1 MPAFT
6 DVHLLSDK
14 MRIAARPEKL
24 EKFSEEHAGFY
35 MKYASFV
42 FGTLRKA
49 SFQRFLGW
57 MLRKENIEEQM
68 VTDVQVRVL
77 PFKRKNGN
85 GLAGNCNADRG
96 KIQIYPRT
104 RKFCRKLIQ
113 EFGKGGFISY
123 VKSRARAALIHELL
137 HLKYASNEPKVRE
150 LTKGYFAIFTRNQRA
165 HNSQVASVYGMIFKP
180 RIVENVP
187 ACRVNASAV
196 LGSQVSSG
204 NMG

>member
-1 MPAFT
+1 MSACT
-6 DVHLLSDK
+6 DAGLFSDR

-24 EKFSEEHAGFY
+24 EKFSEEHAVFY
-35 MKYASFV
+35 TKYASFV
-42 FGTLRKA
+42 FKTLRKA

-57 MLRKENIEEQM
+57 MLRKENIEEQK

-104 RKFCRKLIQ
+104 MKFCRKLIQ
-113 EFGKGGFISY
+113 EFGKDGFISY
-123 VKSRARAALIHELL
+123 VKSRARTALIHELL
-137 HLKYASNEPKVRE
+137 HLKYAKNEPKVRE
-150 LTKGYFAIFTRNQRA
+150 LTKGYFAIFARNQRTY
-165 HNSQVASVYGMIFKP
+165 NSQVASVHRMIFEP
-180 RIVENVP
+180 VIVENVP
-187 ACRVNASAV
+187 NGRVNAPVVS
-196 LGSQVSSG
+196 GSQVSSG